1 MCLRWLVHAFLI
13 RFFAARNL
21 LPLSV
26 YVYRCSQ
33 DAEKIFQGVGWSI
46 PLNEGEFGHNLSRA
60 VYACSEDTAEAEQLR
75 SMVVLRHHYTSV
87 ATSFDTSSLDVIA
100 RHATKRYYEAPS
112 EYIAKEWGTEEGSLP
127 AGFKPT
133 QFTEQDGLLN
143 RDTQVNGWWTL
154 SPRCPRA
161 FHAGFTGYNRLVQG
175 MDRGGSDTKVQF
187 FERFEE
193 LAQMSPAQMIS
204 RASQQ
209 CTNCRDVVPVPL
221 SGYYA
226 KRLVY
231 CAEITDRGS
240 KDAGKCRDNAWPPAL
255 GYLEIAVAKE
265 FEDTLST
272 TPPTPREQCMQ
283 ASEVTG
289 EAKTSA
295 MPPSVF
301 PGKDIRGHDLPGV
314 PTKKEQS
321 AESCC
326 LKCAQLAQA
335 FAVRRSRSHGDGS
348 SLRAILAWGRGEV
361 EPQNDCGG
369 WVWIANSGA
378 CYLKQ
383 NQHGQL
389 DMGSLSNNGG
399 AVAGLLIA

>member
-1 MCLRWLVHAFLI
+1 
-13 RFFAARNL
+13 
-21 LPLSV
+21 
-26 YVYRCSQ
+26 
-33 DAEKIFQGVGWSI
+33 VGWSI
-46 PLNEGEFGHNLSRA
+46 PLNEGEFGKDLSGA
-60 VYACSEDTAEAEQLR
+60 VDACREDTPEAEQLR

-175 MDRGGSDTKVQF
+175 MDRGGSDTRVQF

-193 LAQMSPAQMIS
+193 LAQMSPAQMIA

-209 CTNCRDVVPVPL
+209 CKNCHDVVPVPL

-226 KRLVY
+226 SRLVY
-231 CAEITDRGS
+231 CAEMTDSGG
-240 KDAGKCRDNAWPPAL
+240 KNAGKCRDDAWPPAL
-255 GYLEIAVAKE
+255 SDVETAAAKE
-265 FEDTLST
+265 VEDAIASSK
-272 TPPTPREQCMQ
+272 TPPTPREQCTQ
-283 ASEVTG
+283 ASEASE
-289 EAKTSA
+289 EAKIRA
-295 MPPSVF
+295 MHPSVF
-301 PGKDIRGHDLPGV
+301 PGKDIRGYDLPGV
-314 PTKKEQS
+314 PPKKEAS

-326 LKCAQLAQA
+326 LQCAELARA
-335 FAVRRSRSHGDGS
+335 FTARRSRSDGDGS
-348 SLRAILAWGRGEV
+348 SSSAIVKWGRSEV
-361 EPQNDCGG
+361 EPHNSCGG
-369 WVWIANSGA
+369 WVWIPNSGA
-378 CYLKQ
+378 CYMKE

-389 DMGSLSNNGG
+389 GMSSLSNNGG
-399 AVAGLLIA
+399 AVAGLLMS